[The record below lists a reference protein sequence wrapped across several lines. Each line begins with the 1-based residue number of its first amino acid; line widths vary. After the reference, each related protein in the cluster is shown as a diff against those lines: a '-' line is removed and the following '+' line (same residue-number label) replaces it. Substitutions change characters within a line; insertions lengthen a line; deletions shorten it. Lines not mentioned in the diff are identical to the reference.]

1 MNIKEAIAHCEML
14 LNYGILSSEDEE
26 PMKVVLAELEK
37 KDNEIERYKMML
49 AKTQANFLNSDLR
62 TKRKNDEDLLML
74 NEGWKMELKK
84 KEKIIKNMA
93 KKLNQAYFE
102 EDKFCQWFE
111 KEVMQVQ
118 EKPDYGYVA
127 DLIKEYFERKAGK

>member
-49 AKTQANFLNSDLR
+49 AETHANFLNSDLR

-93 KKLNQAYFE
+93 KTINEAYFGSGDFE
-102 EDKFCQWFE
+102 EWFE
-111 KEVMQVQ
+111 NKICKVQ
-118 EKPDYGYVA
+118 KYEDYTYVEKD
-127 DLIKEYFERKAGK
+127 IKEYFERKAGK

>member
-1 MNIKEAIAHCEML
+1 MIYETRINLRNKTKEELIL
-14 LNYGILSSEDEE
+14 LVNEGLQTIQKYE
-26 PMKVVLAELEK
+26 KELEK
-37 KDNEIERYKMML
+37 YKMML

-74 NEGWKMELKK
+74 NEGWKTELKK
-84 KEKIIKNMA
+84 KEKTIKNMA

-111 KEVMQVQ
+111 KEVVQVQ
-118 EKPDYGYVA
+118 KKEDYGYVA
-127 DLIKEYFERKAGK
+127 DLIKEYFERKVEK